1 MTLWWLRR
9 TGTVASL
16 SERDLLVRARSGD
29 TEAIRALLTPHE
41 PLVFRLCLA
50 ILGNR
55 ADAEDA
61 AQETLLSAIR
71 ALPTFRGDS
80 QLSTWLVRIARN
92 ICTKRCRVTVALD
105 DITLSVGGPEDAA
118 LERVVLQEALAHLT
132 ELQRSCLVL
141 QAVEGWS
148 IAEIAR
154 SLSVTSKKVENEL
167 YRARKALARWE
178 EDRNGN
184 EVDRSDSHN
193 NPA

>member
-9 TGTVASL
+9 TGTVAS
-16 SERDLLVRARSGD
+16 SRERDLLVRARSGD

-61 AQETLLSAIR
+61 AQETLLAAIR
-71 ALPTFRGDS
+71 ALPKFRGEA

-92 ICTKRCRVTVALD
+92 SCTKRRMVSVSLDDMALSVAGPEAAALD
-105 DITLSVGGPEDAA
+105 RL
-118 LERVVLQEALAHLT
+118 VLQEALAHLT

-148 IAEIAR
+148 IAEIAQ

-178 EDRNGN
+178 ESTDGN
-184 EVDRSDSHN
+184 
-193 NPA
+193 

>member
-29 TEAIRALLTPHE
+29 TEAIRSLLTPHE
-41 PLVFRLCLA
+41 PLLFRLCLA

-61 AQETLLSAIR
+61 AQETLLAAIR
-71 ALPTFRGDS
+71 ALPKFRGDS

-92 ICTKRCRVTVALD
+92 VCTKHRRVSVSLDALALAVA
-105 DITLSVGGPEDAA
+105 GPEEAA
-118 LERVVLQEALAHLT
+118 LERMVLQEALAHLT

-141 QAVEGWS
+141 HAVEGWS
-148 IAEIAR
+148 TAEIAR

-184 EVDRSDSHN
+184 EVDGSDSHN
-193 NPA
+193 TRA

>member
-9 TGTVASL
+9 PATTTTSL
-16 SERDLLVRARSGD
+16 SERDLLIQARVGER
-29 TEAIRALLTPHE
+29 EAIRCLLMPHE

-61 AQETLLSAIR
+61 AQETLLAAIK
-71 ALPTFRGDS
+71 ALPKFRGEA

-92 ICTKRCRVTVALD
+92 VCTKRRSVGVSLEEAQ
-105 DITLSVGGPEDAA
+105 LSVAGPEDAA
-118 LERVVLQEALAHLT
+118 LERALLQEALAHLT

-148 IAEIAR
+148 IAEIAS

-178 EDRNGN
+178 ENTDGN
-184 EVDRSDSHN
+184 
-193 NPA
+193 

>member
-9 TGTVASL
+9 PGTVASL
-16 SERDLLVRARSGD
+16 SERDLLNQARSGNS
-29 TEAIRALLTPHE
+29 EAIRALLTPHE

-61 AQETLLSAIR
+61 AQETLLAAIR
-71 ALPTFRGDS
+71 ALPKFRGDA

-92 ICTKRCRVTVALD
+92 TCTKRRPVNVSLD
-105 DITLSVGGPEDAA
+105 DAGLSVVGPEETTLDR
-118 LERVVLQEALAHLT
+118 LVLRDALAHLT
-132 ELQRSCLVL
+132 DIQRTCLML

-148 IAEIAR
+148 AREIAQ

-178 EDRNGN
+178 ESSNGDEDGN
-184 EVDRSDSHN
+184 
-193 NPA
+193 